1 METNLKELFNKK
13 KYNRCIS
20 TLEDLIT
27 REFVLKIQEK
37 CTNYEY
43 TTILDMLD
51 VSDKFFDKQTK
62 WLFIQYFNLLH
73 EDIDDEY
80 MYIDYL
86 LEIYKQVKGCV
97 KTNKDI

>member
-1 METNLKELFNKK
+1 MEEDLKKLFHEK
-13 KYNRCIS
+13 KYSKCIS
-20 TLEDLIT
+20 ILEDLIIK
-27 REFVLKIQEK
+27 EFVLKIKVQ
-37 CTNYEY
+37 CSNYKY

-80 MYIDYL
+80 IHLDYL

-97 KTNKDI
+97 KT